1 MTKSVFGLAQDTIS
15 HDTVEAL
22 ETLLDKARRG
32 DVIGI
37 AYSVMNKKRS
47 YLVDSAGELHRNPTF
62 AIGTVVVL
70 LYRLVKRA
78 VQ

>member
-22 ETLLDKARRG
+22 QTLLDKAKQG

-47 YLVDSAGELHRNPTF
+47 YHVDSAGELHRNPTF
-62 AIGTVVVL
+62 AIGTIVVL
-70 LYRLVKRA
+70 LYRLIKRA
-78 VQ
+78 VR

>member
-1 MTKSVFGLAQDTIS
+1 MTKPIFGLAQDTIS

-22 ETLLDKARRG
+22 QTLLDKAKRG

-37 AYSVMNKKRS
+37 AYSVMNKKRT
-47 YLVDSAGELHRNPTF
+47 YHVDAAGELHRNPTF
-62 AIGTVVVL
+62 AIGTVIVL
-70 LYRLVKRA
+70 VYRLVKKA